1 MRAWAGIQLRDEA
14 DAAPSGEVVFREM
27 FPAAFLLLPSASKAN
42 WQLFVM
48 SAGRILS
55 VGLCNNLGVGFN
67 SILFKSHCTLLNC
80 CCFVVN
86 ETKSSL
92 CKSKIVEEQS
102 WNLHVKSFLFIVFIA
117 FQSLIWFRS
126 VPQSCCAL
134 QVTFPA

>member
-1 MRAWAGIQLRDEA
+1 MQLPVEKLFLGRCFLQA
-14 DAAPSGEVVFREM
+14 I
-27 FPAAFLLLPSASKAN
+27 LLLPSASKAN

-55 VGLCNNLGVGFN
+55 VGLYNNLRIGFN

-117 FQSLIWFRS
+117 FQSLIWFCS

-134 QVTFPA
+134 QVTSPA